1 MDKKEI
7 WLGLMIGN
15 SRLHWGYFIGD
26 TLNYAWNTNYLPPN
40 LIQQLANYPSSPPA
54 PLPPSPH
61 PLHIASVVPSQ
72 TALWQ
77 DNLDVKL
84 LTLDQVPLLGVYPTL
99 GIDRA
104 LAVWAAGE
112 TWGFPVLVIDAGTA
126 LTFTG
131 ADDQR
136 CLVGGAI
143 LPGLGLQ
150 LKMLSQKTALPQL
163 PPSTVI
169 PSRFAISTSE
179 AIYSGVIYTLVAG
192 IKDFVQAWWQ
202 DFPTGVVA
210 ITGGDRELLFTYLQ
224 SQEPE
229 IAVRVIV
236 ESNLILWGM
245 AKIVT

>member
-15 SRLHWGYFIGD
+15 SRLHWGYFTGD
-26 TLNYAWNTNYLPPN
+26 TLNHAWDTNHLLPFLP
-40 LIQQLANYPSSPPA
+40 YDRTPP
-54 PLPPSPH
+54 LY
-61 PLHIASVVPSQ
+61 IASVVPSQ

-77 DNLDVKL
+77 DNLDVQL
-84 LTLDQVPLLGVYPTL
+84 LALNQVPLLGVYPTL

-104 LAVWAAGE
+104 LAVWGAGE

-131 ADDQR
+131 ADAQR

-150 LKMLSQKTALPQL
+150 LKMLSQKTADVLPQL
-163 PPSTVI
+163 PPSMVL
-169 PSRFAISTSE
+169 PPRFALSTSE

-229 IAVRVIV
+229 IAARMIV

-245 AKIVT
+245 AKIVV

>member
-15 SRLHWGYFIGD
+15 SRLHWGYFTGD
-26 TLNYAWNTNYLPPN
+26 TLNHAWDTNHLLPLLP
-40 LIQQLANYPSSPPA
+40 YDRTPP
-54 PLPPSPH
+54 LY
-61 PLHIASVVPSQ
+61 IASVVPSQ

-77 DNLDVKL
+77 DNLDVQL

-104 LAVWAAGE
+104 LAVWGAGE

-131 ADDQR
+131 ADAQR

-150 LKMLSQKTALPQL
+150 LKMLSQKTADVLPQL
-163 PPSTVI
+163 PPSMVL
-169 PSRFAISTSE
+169 PPRFALSTSE

-192 IKDFVQAWWQ
+192 IKDFVQGWWQ

-229 IAVRVIV
+229 IAARLIV

-245 AKIVT
+245 AKIVV